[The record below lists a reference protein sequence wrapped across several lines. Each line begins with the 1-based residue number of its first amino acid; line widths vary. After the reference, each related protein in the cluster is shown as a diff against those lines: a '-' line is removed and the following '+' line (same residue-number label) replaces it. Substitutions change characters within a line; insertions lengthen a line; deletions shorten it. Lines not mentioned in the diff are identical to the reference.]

1 MRALLI
7 ALALAVPA
15 AAQAEER
22 RMMVTS
28 FDRVRVEGPFA
39 VEVRR
44 GATPAAV
51 TSGTPRA
58 LDGIDVRVEDRT
70 LVVRPSAN
78 GWGGW
83 PDARSEAP
91 SVLVTLPR
99 LIDLRVAGAG
109 SARAER
115 LEGLEATVALTGAG
129 RIEVAEVQADR
140 LNATLIG
147 SGALTLAGTAR
158 TARLVN
164 NGVGSIEADRLAVR
178 DLILQSESAG
188 DTRAGAS
195 ETATVVGTGTGSV
208 SVIGGAACT
217 VSGPAP
223 IRCGRE

>member
-1 MRALLI
+1 MRYLLVL
-7 ALALAVPA
+7 LALAPTA
-15 AAQAEER
+15 LHAEER

-44 GATPAAV
+44 GPTPAAV
-51 TSGTPRA
+51 TRGDPRA

-91 SVLVTLPR
+91 RVLVTLPR
-99 LIDLRVAGAG
+99 LIDLRVTGAG

-115 LEGLEATVALTGAG
+115 LEGLEATLALTGAG
-129 RIEVAEVQADR
+129 RIEVAQVETDR

-147 SGALTLAGTAR
+147 SGSLALAGTAR

-164 NGVGSIEADRLAVR
+164 NGVGSIEAERLAVR
-178 DLILQSESAG
+178 DLTLQSESAG
-188 DTRAGAS
+188 DTRAAAS
-195 ETATVVGTGTGSV
+195 ETARVVATGTGSV
-208 SVIGGAACT
+208 SVTGGAACT
-217 VSGPAP
+217 ISGPAP